1 MGCNSP
7 RVGHCDARMPRSV
20 RYVRTRPVLL
30 PSPGVY
36 GRLSLSARLV
46 AVRTFLSG
54 AFPPPGKRRPDSC
67 TTHVLSGQ
75 SAQIPLCGV
84 LSTKRAPFGVG
95 NRRRGIFAM
104 QKHGEIRNV
113 PFPCPC
119 GATGNDAQNF
129 MHRIC
134 AFRGTMPMLKFY
146 VQQRELAVS
155 RRICCICGHCASMF
169 AASRSCAR
177 QRSRFCVGRSILK

>member
-54 AFPPPGKRRPDSC
+54 AFPPPESAVRKAAQPMCFPGSLRRSP
-67 TTHVLSGQ
+67 
-75 SAQIPLCGV
+75 SAVCCQQ
-84 LSTKRAPFGVG
+84 KRAPFGVG

-104 QKHGEIRNV
+104 QKHGKIRNV

>member
-36 GRLSLSARLV
+36 GRIFCPHGWWLCGLFVWRFSS
-46 AVRTFLSG
+46 
-54 AFPPPGKRRPDSC
+54 PGKRRPESC

-95 NRRRGIFAM
+95 NRRRGIFSM
-104 QKHGEIRNV
+104 QKHGKIRNV

-129 MHRIC
+129 MHRIF

>member
-30 PSPGVY
+30 PSPGVD
-36 GRLSLSARLV
+36 GRIF
-46 AVRTFLSG
+46 VRTAGGCADFFVWRFSS
-54 AFPPPGKRRPDSC
+54 PGKRRPESC

-104 QKHGEIRNV
+104 QKHGKIRNV

>member
-54 AFPPPGKRRPDSC
+54 AFPPPESAVRKAAQPMCFPGSLRRSPSAVCCQQKSPLRRWEPPKGDFFYAKTWQNKKC
-67 TTHVLSGQ
+67 ALSL
-75 SAQIPLCGV
+75 PL
-84 LSTKRAPFGVG
+84 R
-95 NRRRGIFAM
+95 
-104 QKHGEIRNV
+104 
-113 PFPCPC
+113 
-119 GATGNDAQNF
+119 ATGNDAQNF

>member
-46 AVRTFLSG
+46 AVRTFCLALFLPRKAPSGKLHNPCAFRAVCADPPLRCAVNKKSPLRRWEPPKGDFCYAKTWQNKKCALS
-54 AFPPPGKRRPDSC
+54 
-67 TTHVLSGQ
+67 L
-75 SAQIPLCGV
+75 PL
-84 LSTKRAPFGVG
+84 
-95 NRRRGIFAM
+95 RG
-104 QKHGEIRNV
+104 R
-113 PFPCPC
+113 
-119 GATGNDAQNF
+119 NDAQNF